1 MNSKERLE
9 KKIKYE
15 MKEFVMV
22 FLYLAILIGS
32 FNAYKWLLM
41 AEYHVG
47 YFVYG
52 YTLFE
57 ALVLAKVIIV
67 GESLGIGERFSNQ
80 PLIFSTLYKTLL
92 FILFA
97 LAFGILE
104 HLITGFLHG
113 KDVVEVFQGV
123 IRGRYE
129 ILSRILIMFV
139 ALIPFF
145 AFGEAERALKEV
157 NLFELFFRRREPVE
171 SDTSQGSP
179 PPA

>member
-92 FILFA
+92 FTSRAGLRHPGA
-97 LAFGILE
+97 PHYGISARE
-104 HLITGFLHG
+104 GCG
-113 KDVVEVFQGV
+113 GS
-123 IRGRYE
+123 
-129 ILSRILIMFV
+129 LSRGNQGPV
-139 ALIPFF
+139 RSCP
-145 AFGEAERALKEV
+145 AF
-157 NLFELFFRRREPVE
+157 
-171 SDTSQGSP
+171 
-179 PPA
+179 